1 MIDQAEK
8 PGTLPRWLA
17 AVIGV
22 LLLPVILIII
32 VGTGVIVFDPQVDNP
47 ALTYGIGGVML
58 LAALWLLKVSIRMIF
73 NLKQTAGGL
82 ISPIVLRVVSYVFLV
97 IPIASMALGT
107 FWEKPII
114 HSIMTAAYIS
124 IFFGLNRLATQ
135 RSMSVQNGD
144 T

>member
-1 MIDQAEK
+1 
-8 PGTLPRWLA
+8 
-17 AVIGV
+17 
-22 LLLPVILIII
+22 
-32 VGTGVIVFDPQVDNP
+32 
-47 ALTYGIGGVML
+47 ML
-58 LAALWLLKVSIRMIF
+58 LAALWLLTVSIRMIF

-124 IFFGLNRLATQ
+124 ILFGLNRLATQ

-144 T
+144 P